1 MDSFMNLSPLN
12 TTVSRKVISLQFGS
26 GSRFPNFAGKL
37 QFNHDSVSIEK
48 RITGNTCALSIT
60 IPVNKRYTCN
70 SNEFAQK
77 LMEDIFE
84 AYGFGLP

>member
-1 MDSFMNLSPLN
+1 MLSLFPSHLFLRFL
-12 TTVSRKVISLQFGS
+12 TLSDVLQFGS

-37 QFNHDSVSIEK
+37 KFDHDSVSNEK
-48 RITGNTCALSIT
+48 RISGNTCALSIT
-60 IPVNKRYTCN
+60 IPVNKRYTCS

>member
-1 MDSFMNLSPLN
+1 M
-12 TTVSRKVISLQFGS
+12 LQFGS
-26 GSRFPNFAGKL
+26 GSSFPNFAGKL
-37 QFNHDSVSIEK
+37 EFDHNIVSTEK
-48 RITGNTCALSIT
+48 KISGNTCALSIT

-84 AYGFGLP
+84 TYGFGLP